1 MNNRLYIIDFIRGCA
16 IVMMVIFHIF
26 LSFNLFNN
34 TNYNLSTGILNLFG
48 IISRNIFIFLSG
60 ISLYLSYKN
69 NKKQFINKQINRLIS
84 IFIFSI
90 IVTILSYIVLPD
102 KYIIFG
108 ILHYMFLSL
117 LILVLY
123 LKFFNTK
130 YLYSFLGISLIFKN
144 IELSP
149 NIIFDN
155 NYFNNYFS
163 HILGFNPY
171 YKNAIDYFPL
181 KNWLYKS
188 ILGIIFAS
196 YINIEKKNINYF
208 KNSVITK
215 LGKNSLFIYIFH
227 LPIMYFINKL

>member
-16 IVMMVIFHIF
+16 IIMMVIFHIF

-69 NKKQFINKQINRLIS
+69 NKKKFINKQINRLIS

-130 YLYSFLGISLIFKN
+130 YLYGFLGLSLIFKN

-155 NYFNNYFS
+155 NYFG

-171 YKNAIDYFPL
+171 YKNTIDYFPL

>member
-16 IVMMVIFHIF
+16 IIMMVIFHIF

-34 TNYNLSTGILNLFG
+34 TNYNLNTGILNLFG

-69 NKKQFINKQINRLIS
+69 SKKKQFLRKQINRLIS
-84 IFIFSI
+84 IFIFSV
-90 IVTILSYIVLPD
+90 IVTILSYTVLPN

-108 ILHYMFLSL
+108 ILHYMFVSL

-123 LKFFNTK
+123 LNFFNTK
-130 YLYSFLGISLIFKN
+130 YLYNFLGLALLFKN

-149 NIIFDN
+149 DIIFNN
-155 NYFNNYFS
+155 NYFNNYFG
-163 HILGFNPY
+163 HTLGFNPY
-171 YKNAIDYFPL
+171 YKNTIDYFPL

-196 YINIEKKNINYF
+196 YISLEKKTNINYF
-208 KNSVITK
+208 KNNSITK
-215 LGKNSLFIYIFH
+215 LGKNSLFIYIFN
-227 LPIMYFINKL
+227 LKII